1 MIRIKFGSDGSQ
13 DINKVCNVCRKTI
26 IQDLQ
31 VEDILVKPKWANSD
45 NMTFKDKDGNEITR
59 TKLPSDLE
67 NSVCEDC
74 E

>member
-1 MIRIKFGSDGSQ
+1 MIRLTIGSDGSQ
-13 DINKVCNVCRKTI
+13 ELKKVCNVCKKTI

-31 VEDILVKPKWANSD
+31 VEDIIVKPKWANSD

-59 TKLPSDLE
+59 TELPNDLV
-67 NSVCEDC
+67 NCVCEDC